1 MTIIVALTLIHPILT
16 FLTAKGV
23 LKRKDSWQDDWVELC
38 VIKWKTGTCKVAVN
52 RMRQRPD
59 VCFNKWYT
67 LIIADEKTAESFEA
81 RMRWSEY
88 SAHALLVVNMS

>member
-1 MTIIVALTLIHPILT
+1 
-16 FLTAKGV
+16 
-23 LKRKDSWQDDWVELC
+23 
-38 VIKWKTGTCKVAVN
+38 
-52 RMRQRPD
+52 MRQRPD